1 MKVVPKSTHPFW
13 ASLEDGAR
21 QVSSVTLRE
30 VTEADLEM
38 LRTHRNRD
46 DTRCWLG
53 SAAVISEEMQRA
65 WWTNGGANTMR
76 IATSLGEDIGLA
88 RVDLV
93 GEQACVGSDVFAKYR
108 GRGLGHRVFDA
119 ACRYA
124 SDREAKMLWLQV
136 FIENTAAVR
145 IYLRAGFHF
154 HPGHYVTE
162 IPREIPGYSY
172 RVNLHY
178 AHMRRLLT

>member
-1 MKVVPKSTHPFW
+1 MKASHPLW
-13 ASLEDGAR
+13 ENIEREAQRAAS
-21 QVSSVTLRE
+21 VKLRE

-46 DTRCWLG
+46 DTHCWLG
-53 SAAVISEEMQRA
+53 RAVVISEEMQRI
-65 WWTNGGANTMR
+65 WWACGGANTMR
-76 IATSLGEDIGLA
+76 IATLLGEDIGLA

-93 GEQACVGSDVFAKYR
+93 GDQACVGSDVFSQHR
-108 GRGLGHRVFDA
+108 GRGLGHRVFA
-119 ACRYA
+119 SACEYA
-124 SDREAKMLWLQV
+124 IEREAKMLWLQV

-154 HPGHYVTE
+154 HPDLHVTE
-162 IPREIPGYSY
+162 MQREVPGYSHP
-172 RVNLHY
+172 VVLHY